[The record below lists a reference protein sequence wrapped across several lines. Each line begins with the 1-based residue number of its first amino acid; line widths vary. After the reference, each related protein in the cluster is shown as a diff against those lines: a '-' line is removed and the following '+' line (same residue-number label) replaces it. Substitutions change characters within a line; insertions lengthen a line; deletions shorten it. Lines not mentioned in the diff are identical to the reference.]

1 MRPDFKKA
9 MDSYEEFFDE
19 YCDFMKKYSSSD
31 GSDLTLLVD
40 YATYTSKYAK
50 MMKDFEAWED
60 EEMNDAETAYYIKVQ
75 NRINKK
81 LLEVA
86 Q

>member
-1 MRPDFKKA
+1 

-19 YCDFMKKYSSSD
+19 YCNFMKKYSSSD

-40 YATYTSKYAK
+40 YATYTGKYTK

-75 NRINKK
+75 NTFHCFIIIIGTLQANMT
-81 LLEVA
+81 LL
-86 Q
+86 